1 MVRPAVSTVAL
12 MEGGAHRQGLRHG
25 GGLARYLQEQ
35 FLAKCPAGWQCAAE
49 RPLLEVR
56 DRTLLGYDPRANV
69 LLERADGSR
78 RLWIEFEISRADPA
92 ANHAKF
98 ATAHVLRPWGEA
110 DAFVS
115 MISAHVARGRR
126 NLGAGMIHVMRQ
138 VGIDAFQTLLLPDLD
153 RERIKAL
160 NHDTVALQAMRP
172 DVLPEIER
180 VLAVAE
186 PVAVRNEGR
195 LHFAAD
201 VFDVLLNLRR
211 WNEEA
216 DDPRQAK
223 QWRHR
228 AVRYVVVDPAT
239 GWCAPAKFAA
249 YVLLPSRD
257 AASSAPMGIDSG
269 LTFERYFQLDQAE
282 PLFDGHRAWTYL
294 TRRLGFSSRAYGEAT
309 IDSAAF
315 DAWYVRRE
323 RLLQID
329 REQVRL
335 LVPPSAFR

>member
-1 MVRPAVSTVAL
+1 M
-12 MEGGAHRQGLRHG
+12 
-25 GGLARYLQEQ
+25 
-35 FLAKCPAGWQCAAE
+35 
-49 RPLLEVR
+49 
-56 DRTLLGYDPRANV
+56 
-69 LLERADGSR
+69 LERADGNR
-78 RLWIEFEISRADPA
+78 RLWVEFEISRADPA

-115 MISAHVARGRR
+115 MISAHVVRGRR

-138 VGIDAFQTLLLPDLD
+138 VGIDAFQTLLLPGLD
-153 RERIKAL
+153 RDCIKAL
-160 NHDTVALQAMRP
+160 NHDAQALQAMRP

-180 VLAVAE
+180 VLSVAE
-186 PVAVRNEGR
+186 PVAVRNDGR

-216 DDPRQAK
+216 DDPRQAEK
-223 QWRHR
+223 WRR
-228 AVRYVVVDPAT
+228 RMVRYVVVDPIT

-257 AASSAPMGIDSG
+257 AASPAPIGIDSR
-269 LTFERYFQLDQAE
+269 LTFDRYLQLDQAE
-282 PLFDGHRAWTYL
+282 PLFDGHRAWMYL
-294 TRRLGFSSRAYGEAT
+294 TRRLGFTSYSYGDGVSE
-309 IDSAAF
+309 SAAF
-315 DAWYVRRE
+315 DAWHHRRE

-335 LVPPSAFR
+335 LIPPSAFR

>member
-1 MVRPAVSTVAL
+1 M
-12 MEGGAHRQGLRHG
+12 
-25 GGLARYLQEQ
+25 
-35 FLAKCPAGWQCAAE
+35 
-49 RPLLEVR
+49 
-56 DRTLLGYDPRANV
+56 
-69 LLERADGSR
+69 LERTDGTR
-78 RLWIEFEISRADPA
+78 RLWIEFEVSRADPA

-115 MISAHVARGRR
+115 MISAHVVRGRR

-153 RERIKAL
+153 RIQAL
-160 NHDTVALQAMRP
+160 NHNAQSLRAVRL
-172 DVLPEIER
+172 DVRPEIER
-180 VLAVAE
+180 VLAVAD

-211 WNEEA
+211 WNDEA
-216 DDPRQAK
+216 DDPRQADK
-223 QWRHR
+223 WRR
-228 AVRYVVVDPAT
+228 RSVRYVVVDSAT

-249 YVLLPSRD
+249 YVLLPSRHTD
-257 AASSAPMGIDSG
+257 SPAPIGIDSR
-269 LTFERYFQLDQAE
+269 LTFDRYLMLDQAE

-294 TRRLGFSSRAYGEAT
+294 TRRLGFTSRSYGEAV
-309 IDSAAF
+309 IESAAF
-315 DAWYVRRE
+315 DAWYHRRE
-323 RLLQID
+323 RLLQVD